1 MSSCVSSSR
10 SLGSQRIRGQ
20 QSSEPMGLSVSSSR
34 SLGSQR
40 IRAQQS
46 SEPMGL
52 SVSSSRS
59 LGSQRLCG
67 QQPLETMEPLLSSGT
82 ESPSEQANK
91 LCPSFI
97 PFEEDSVTL
106 SSEVPDLTWKNILH
120 EEGWKFNSQ
129 TYIAPLL
136 RQFTC
141 TALERLQ
148 TKKECHFT
156 LNFESK

>member
-10 SLGSQRIRGQ
+10 SLGSQRIRG
-20 QSSEPMGLSVSSSR
+20 
-34 SLGSQR
+34 
-40 IRAQQS
+40 QQS